1 MLARAWALRPQ
12 STARGPF
19 EADREEWVDNCRRLS
34 TFIRVSKVVL
44 RGGPQRP
51 ATEAETDGT
60 STHEQRRDA
69 AAGDLV
75 DSDGPCGAGPVAH
88 SWYRSVRDCPDRGD
102 PDPRR
107 PMNP

>member
-88 SWYRSVRDCPDRGD
+88 SCYRCSRIGPVAGVPVPVG
-102 PDPRR
+102 PLT
-107 PMNP
+107 